1 MNNLETRRRRAIYR
15 GIHRGTKEMDFVVGK
30 FASQTVPEM
39 NNTELTIFE
48 KFLDQPDREIEAW
61 IMQGES
67 DYTIEFKELIQKI
80 RMFHNLNQ
88 E

>member
-30 FASQTVPEM
+30 FSSQTVPEM
-39 NNTELTIFE
+39 NDPELTIYE
-48 KFLDQPDREIEAW
+48 KFLDQSDREIEAW
-61 IMQGES
+61 IMQGETN
-67 DYTIEFKELIQKI
+67 YTIEFKELIQNI

-88 E
+88 